1 MGMTFQDLGMQMSY
15 GDITYKLCNLLSFP
29 YAQQE
34 LQAFSAAP
42 TIFGGQGRAAENNLL
57 FSAV

>member
-34 LQAFSAAP
+34 LQAFLAPP
-42 TIFGGQGRAAENNLL
+42 TIFDGKGRAAENKLL
-57 FSAV
+57 FLAV